1 MAHNNC
7 YIECIQNAESL
18 LQTAEILLEKRKYGI
33 AQSLSITAIEEAG
46 KAFILELIQYGKFG
60 KNYAKEV
67 LNKKHEV
74 KRGLL
79 KAIENGMILIDDIN
93 QNTNYKIDRTQMN
106 ALIAKLETKLS
117 PWEKIRV
124 NGLYVDVD
132 VKKCKVLSSPRSFS
146 FEDTFDL
153 ISETKDIIAF
163 VQGVSQLLR
172 ESCGNSGTTINNI
185 RQFICGKWTLAYD
198 EA

>member
-1 MAHNNC
+1 M
-7 YIECIQNAESL
+7 L
-18 LQTAEILLEKRKYGI
+18 LKKRKYGI

-46 KAFILELIQYGKFG
+46 KAIILELIQYGKFG

-93 QNTNYKIDRTQMN
+93 ENTNYKIDKTQMN
-106 ALIAKLETKLS
+106 ALIAKLETQLS
-117 PWEKIRV
+117 PWEKIRQ
-124 NGLYVDVD
+124 NGLYVRVD
-132 VKKCKVLSSPRSFS
+132 VKKCKVLSSPRNFS
-146 FEDTFDL
+146 LEDTVDL
-153 ISETKDIIAF
+153 IFKTKDIIAF

-172 ESCGNSGTTINNI
+172 ESYGNSGTTINNI
-185 RQFICGKWTLAYD
+185 RQFFSGKWTLAYD